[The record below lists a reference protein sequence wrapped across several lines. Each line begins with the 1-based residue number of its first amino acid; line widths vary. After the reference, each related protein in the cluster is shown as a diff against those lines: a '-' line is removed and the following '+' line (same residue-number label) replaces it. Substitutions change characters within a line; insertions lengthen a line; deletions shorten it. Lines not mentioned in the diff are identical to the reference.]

1 MSPSLLNFAASLV
14 SGTLVITIIGIALVI
29 ISKSDQVIRD

>member
-14 SGTLVITIIGIALVI
+14 SGALVIAIIGIALVV
-29 ISKSDQVIRD
+29 ISKSDQVIRS